1 MKINRLYDKFFKNNL
16 VARFTDKYID
26 PIDSLTEIFFSV
38 MIVLIFTLAY
48 NIIASTTLAL
58 PNASEDS
65 TLKILIGALGAVIAW
80 GIIDGVIYA
89 VLSLFEREEMNR
101 FLSDALAAESEQER
115 IEIVEQELDE
125 LLAQIVREDQKVEVI
140 HAISQRLKAPQGKP
154 AQITKDDLLAGVS
167 HLIIAVITVIPSLLP
182 LLIFSHNS
190 LLAIRISTGVSI
202 LILFITGMRW
212 GKYTG
217 VSPFRTGFIIALVA
231 ILLSFLAILLGG

>member
-1 MKINRLYDKFFKNNL
+1 
-16 VARFTDKYID
+16 
-26 PIDSLTEIFFSV
+26 

-140 HAISQRLKAPQGKP
+140 HAISQRLKAPQGKL

>member
-26 PIDSLTEIFFSV
+26 PIDSLAEIFFSV

-115 IEIVEQELDE
+115 VEKIGR
-125 LLAQIVREDQKVEVI
+125 ASCRERV
-140 HAISQRLKAPQGKP
+140 
-154 AQITKDDLLAGVS
+154 
-167 HLIIAVITVIPSLLP
+167 
-182 LLIFSHNS
+182 
-190 LLAIRISTGVSI
+190 
-202 LILFITGMRW
+202 
-212 GKYTG
+212 
-217 VSPFRTGFIIALVA
+217 
-231 ILLSFLAILLGG
+231 